1 MAQNRLR
8 VGVIDS
14 GIHGA
19 HPHIQRDVTGVT
31 ILPDGRE
38 DPGCLDRLGHGT
50 AVAAA
55 ILEKAPEVEL
65 FAIKIFHQR
74 LATQIDTLVR
84 GIEWAVENEMDL
96 INLSLGTANPEHR
109 SVLES
114 MVERVARGGAS
125 LISAYGDGGV
135 QWLPGCLPGAVGVE
149 LDWECPRDQYRT
161 STTAEGRTIYRTSGY
176 PRPIQGLDPE
186 RNLKGISF
194 AVANIT
200 GLLAK
205 ERQGI

>member
-8 VGVIDS
+8 VGVVDS
-14 GIHGA
+14 GIHCA
-19 HPHIQRDVTGVT
+19 HPHIQRDVKGVT
-31 ILPDGRE
+31 ILPDGRI

-55 ILEKAPEVEL
+55 ILEKAPDVEL

-84 GIEWAVENEMDL
+84 GIEWAIENGMDL
-96 INLSLGTANPEHR
+96 INLSLGTANLEHR
-109 SVLES
+109 SILEAT
-114 MVERVARGGAS
+114 VDRVVCSGAL
-125 LISAYGDGGV
+125 LISAYADGGV

-149 LDWECPRDQYRT
+149 LDWECPRAQYRT
-161 STTAEGRTIYRTSGY
+161 ASSPEGRTIYRASGY

-205 ERQGI
+205 ERQGM